1 VQSLSHAAS
10 SGSVLRLEAGGVHR
24 FSQEVFHI
32 PPMTKGK
39 SMPPEIRLAC
49 LYCDTSE
56 CDGVSKIPNNWTDVQ
71 GVQSYAESREEIAAD
86 DPQRSPFEWY
96 THLGVCPACQKI
108 YG

>member
-1 VQSLSHAAS
+1 MAQ
-10 SGSVLRLEAGGVHR
+10 
-24 FSQEVFHI
+24 
-32 PPMTKGK
+32 
-39 SMPPEIRLAC
+39 EIRLAC

-56 CDGVSKIPNNWTDVQ
+56 CDGVSKLPANWADIQ
-71 GVQSYAESREEIAAD
+71 RVQSYPASREEIAAD